1 MTATQ
6 QTGRRALVTG
16 GSRGIGRSIAA
27 ALGAESDTRVVLVS
41 RSQDAL
47 ARAADELGAGAGWE
61 RADVADDRE
70 VRRAVDAAA
79 ERLGGLDIVVT
90 SAGFGT
96 FLTTAASYEDAVET
110 WDEELGVNLRGAF
123 LTVQAAAPHLS
134 RPGGRIVLVSSIA
147 AYTGGSRPGAAAYA
161 AAKAGLLGLMR
172 GLARELSGEGVTVN
186 AVAPGFIETEF
197 HGDLSDDVRRA
208 IVDQVP
214 AGRAGRPD
222 DVAAAVRWLASP
234 EASYVT
240 GQVIHVNGGWW
251 FGA

>member
-1 MTATQ
+1 MTSTQ

-16 GSRGIGRSIAA
+16 GSRGIGRAIAA
-27 ALGAESDTRVVLVS
+27 ALVEQGARVALVS
-41 RSQDAL
+41 RSSDAL
-47 ARAADELGAGAGWE
+47 EAAADELGDGASWE
-61 RADVADDRE
+61 HADVADDGQ

-79 ERLGGLDIVVT
+79 ERLGGLDVVVT
-90 SAGFGT
+90 AAGFGT
-96 FLTTAASYEDAVET
+96 FLTTTASYEEAVRT
-110 WDEELGVNLRGAF
+110 WDDELGVNLRGAF
-123 LTVQAAAPHLS
+123 LTVQAAAPHLT

-161 AAKAGLLGLMR
+161 AAKAGLIGLMR
-172 GLARELSGEGVTVN
+172 GLARELSSEGVTVN
-186 AVAPGFIETEF
+186 AVAPGFVETDF
-197 HGDLSDDVRRA
+197 HGDLPDEVRQA

-214 AGRAGRPD
+214 AGRAGQPD